1 MNKDLEMKKS
11 ELLEIVQQVINEKK
25 GRLKEEDFNGVLS
38 PQEKI
43 ARRKV
48 EQGKIELARAN
59 QMQSQKNLAQ
69 IK

>member
-1 MNKDLEMKKS
+1 MRKS
-11 ELLEIVQQVINEKK
+11 ELLEIVKQVINEKK
-25 GRLKEEDFNGVLS
+25 GRLREEDFNGVLS

-43 ARRKV
+43 ARRKL
-48 EQGKIELARAN
+48 EQSKIELARAN

>member
-1 MNKDLEMKKS
+1 MRKS
-11 ELLEIVQQVINEKK
+11 ELLEIVKQVIKEKK
-25 GRLKEEDFNGVLS
+25 GRLKEEDFNGALS

-43 ARRKV
+43 ARRKL
-48 EQGKIELARAN
+48 EQSKIELARAN